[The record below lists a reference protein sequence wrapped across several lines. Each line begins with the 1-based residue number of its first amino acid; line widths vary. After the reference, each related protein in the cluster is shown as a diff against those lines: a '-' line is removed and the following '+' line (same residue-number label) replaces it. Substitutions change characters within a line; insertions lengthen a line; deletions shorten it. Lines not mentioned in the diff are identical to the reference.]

1 METPPLPPP
10 MPPTNWFGRNWKWVV
25 PVGCLLPVLFL
36 GACAFAIFFFA
47 IGVMKQTDVYKTAVA
62 RAQTNP
68 AVIEAIG
75 SPISQIGI
83 VSGNSNVN
91 GATGEANLSIP
102 MRGPKGKATLYVE
115 ARKSADIWYFQ
126 TMQLKVQKTGERI
139 DLNSPPL
146 PQRRSSPSA

>member
-1 METPPLPPP
+1 MGGAGGLS
-10 MPPTNWFGRNWKWVV
+10 F
-25 PVGCLLPVLFL
+25 
-36 GACAFAIFFFA
+36 ACAFFCACALAIFFFA

-126 TMQLKVQKTGERI
+126 TMQLKVEKTGERI
-139 DLNSPPL
+139 DLNAPPL
-146 PQRRSSPSA
+146 PQKRPSPSG

>member
-36 GACAFAIFFFA
+36 GGCALAIFFFA
-47 IGVMKQTDVYKTAVA
+47 MGVMKQTDVYKTAVA

-83 VSGNSNVN
+83 VSGKSNVN

-102 MRGPKGKATLYVE
+102 MKGPKGKATLYVE
-115 ARKSADIWYFQ
+115 AKKSADIWYFQ